1 MVCAQCHIRGLSRET
16 FTDFLTETTPQAPGR
31 APFPVILVLRIKT
44 SADDNTLC
52 LSCHAGQG
60 IFADITMEE
69 VADVW
74 LNGPSANLKNIVIQ
88 HTQHVYNPQGDE
100 IDPVLGIP
108 GDDLGDLKTSN
119 CVECHM
125 PFTAKT
131 ALEWDIHAHTFN
143 IIRPEQSLS
152 TSPSA
157 GVPNSCNQCHDALTD
172 EELQASQADYAAKF
186 PLNEAGEIDPAVRTN
201 PYVDE
206 WLQSGHADFAGLPFN
221 DWNADGEIPTTCA
234 KCHSA
239 AGFRDFAVD
248 GQVTRAIPSNPV
260 RDPQLVVDC
269 SGCHS
274 QGDNPAFWTNDNT
287 LWDDRGTF
295 TALDPVTFPSGA
307 TQTLGDASNIC
318 MACHQG
324 RSSGVQV
331 AAAIE
336 ARDQNP
342 FINRHYFAAAAI
354 LFGSEVDAGFEY
366 RDKAQYV
373 GQNTFPGHAANLKTC
388 TGCHLRLGVA
398 RRSSRSYLRADA
410 ERLQQL
416 PSGSDG
422 RFRAARCPLRGR
434 QYRLRW
440 RRDRR
445 KLPGGDRRLCR

>member
-88 HTQHVYNPQGDE
+88 HTQHVYNPQGDG

-440 RRDRR
+440 
-445 KLPGGDRRLCR
+445 